1 MKLKY
6 SKILVTGGA
15 GFIGSH
21 VVDLLIKRGYKV
33 VVVDSISKKK
43 GWINPK
49 ARYYHV
55 DITEPVTL
63 KRVFVKEKPQAILHL
78 AAHIEDRVSVREPVM
93 NARHNILGL
102 LNVFENCRYNKVK
115 RIVFASSGIVYG
127 EQKKFPLT
135 EKVLPW
141 PLTPYAISKLVGEHY
156 LNFYSRIIGLPGI
169 ALRLSNVYGPR
180 QDSRGDSGVIAIFSE
195 KMLKNQQPIV
205 NNDGKTTRDYLF
217 VGDAARAFVQALES
231 NYVGEVNISTGR
243 ETSTLEIFKT
253 IKALARSDC
262 KLVFNPKHQD
272 AVRRVSLSPRLAA
285 RAIGWKPSVSLKEGM
300 RATVAWFKV
309 RV

>member
-1 MKLKY
+1 MTKKY
-6 SKILVTGGA
+6 SKILITGGA

-43 GWINPK
+43 GWINPR
-49 ARYYHV
+49 ARYYHL
-55 DITEPVTL
+55 DITRPAVL
-63 KRVFVKEKPQAILHL
+63 RRIFIKEKPQAVLHL
-78 AAHIEDRVSVREPVM
+78 AAHVEDRVSVRQPVM
-93 NARHNILGL
+93 NAQHNILGSL
-102 LNVFENCRYNKVK
+102 HVFEACRANKVK

-135 EKVLPW
+135 EKAAPW

-156 LNFYSRIIGLPGI
+156 LNFYSRIIGIPGL

-180 QDSRGDSGVIAIFSE
+180 QDSHGDSGVVAIFSE
-195 KMLKNQQPIV
+195 KTLKKQQPVV

-217 VGDAARAFVQALES
+217 VSDAARAFVQALES
-231 NYVGEVNISTGR
+231 DYVGELNISTGR

-253 IKALARSDC
+253 IKAFTKSDC
-262 KLVFNPKHQD
+262 KLVFNPRHQD
-272 AVRRVSLSPRLAA
+272 AVRRLSLSPRLAG
-285 RAIGWKPSVSLKEGM
+285 RAIGWRPRVSLKDGM
-300 RATVAWFKV
+300 RATVVWFKA
-309 RV
+309 RL